1 MQPPQRAR
9 VSNVMSRTR
18 LSLGLLILALIA
30 AGCGSPPAQPS
41 PVLLHLSGSTS
52 MQTLLRDLAAAY
64 SERHAHVA
72 FEFTSVGSTAGIE
85 HIHRGEADVALVS
98 RELTLDEEYDSHTGK
113 RRLAYTVVARDGIAV
128 IVNESSPLSEFTL
141 YQVRDV
147 FEGQITEWKEL
158 GGTGEEIVVVS
169 REDGSGTRAVFEE
182 TVMRGRRVTPTAVVM
197 PSSTAMRDYVATH
210 EGAMGYLSVGC
221 LSPGVAA
228 VNVDEVRPERL
239 TVEQGTYPV
248 TRPFLLVSLPEPGS
262 EIASFMRFA
271 RSLSGQATVRQT
283 HGGVRSGVFR

>member
-1 MQPPQRAR
+1 M
-9 VSNVMSRTR
+9 SNAMSRTC
-18 LSLGLLILALIA
+18 LSLGLLILALSA
-30 AGCGSPPAQPS
+30 VGCGSPPAQAS

-64 SERHAHVA
+64 SERHPHVA

-98 RELTLDEEYDSHTGK
+98 RELTPEEEYDGRTGK

-128 IVNESSPLSEFTL
+128 IVNESSSLREFTL

-147 FEGQITEWKEL
+147 FEGQITEWQEL

-182 TVMRGRRVTPTAVVM
+182 TVMRGHRVTPTAVVM
-197 PSSTAMRDYVATH
+197 PSSAAMRDYVATNK
-210 EGAMGYLSVGC
+210 GAIGYLSVGC
-221 LSPGVAA
+221 LSPGVAT
-228 VNVDEVRPERL
+228 VNVDEVRPERQ

-271 RSLSGQATVRQT
+271 RSLSGQAIVRQT
-283 HGGVRSGVFR
+283 HGSVRSGVLR